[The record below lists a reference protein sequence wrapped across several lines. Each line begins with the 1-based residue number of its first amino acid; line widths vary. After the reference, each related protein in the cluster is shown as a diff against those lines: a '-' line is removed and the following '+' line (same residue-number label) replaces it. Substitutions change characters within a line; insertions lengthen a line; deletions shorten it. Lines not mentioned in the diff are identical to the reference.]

1 MLKDSAIADNLDVLL
16 MIERLDDR
24 LQLEV
29 AHRIKNGYAGKIR
42 HLIKEIQNEIKQ
54 NEILKQLDD
63 YKNSQQEG
71 IQLYHGD
78 FRQVGQQIPDQSIYW
93 DGRTELGEKVSSG
106 TYFYTIQTDQY
117 SETRKMV
124 ILK

>member
-1 MLKDSAIADNLDVLL
+1 MLKDSAIDVLL

-93 DGRTELGEKVSSG
+93 GSRTEIGELVSSG
-106 TYFYTIQTDQY
+106 IYFYTIQIDQH
-117 SETRKMV
+117 TKTWKMV
-124 ILK
+124 ILE

>member
-16 MIERLDDR
+16 MIERSDDG

-54 NEILKQLDD
+54 NERRTQLDD

-71 IQLYHGD
+71 LQLSHGD
-78 FRQVGQQIPDQSIYW
+78 FRQVAANKYQINPL
-93 DGRTELGEKVSSG
+93 T
-106 TYFYTIQTDQY
+106 
-117 SETRKMV
+117 
-124 ILK
+124 

>member
-29 AHRIKNGYAGKIR
+29 DHRIKNGYAGKIS

-54 NEILKQLDD
+54 NEILKQHRNMD
-63 YKNSQQEG
+63 
-71 IQLYHGD
+71 
-78 FRQVGQQIPDQSIYW
+78 SI
-93 DGRTELGEKVSSG
+93 
-106 TYFYTIQTDQY
+106 
-117 SETRKMV
+117 
-124 ILK
+124 

>member
-16 MIERLDDR
+16 MIERLDDW
-24 LQLEV
+24 LSPSNQEWLCC
-29 AHRIKNGYAGKIR
+29 KNQTPY
-42 HLIKEIQNEIKQ
+42 KEIQNEIKQ

>member
-54 NEILKQLDD
+54 NEIL
-63 YKNSQQEG
+63 NSWMIIRILSRKESNYITVISGKVANKYQINQFIGMAEPSWVRKYPVERISILSRPIN
-71 IQLYHGD
+71 IQKPE
-78 FRQVGQQIPDQSIYW
+78 RW
-93 DGRTELGEKVSSG
+93 
-106 TYFYTIQTDQY
+106 
-117 SETRKMV
+117 
-124 ILK
+124 